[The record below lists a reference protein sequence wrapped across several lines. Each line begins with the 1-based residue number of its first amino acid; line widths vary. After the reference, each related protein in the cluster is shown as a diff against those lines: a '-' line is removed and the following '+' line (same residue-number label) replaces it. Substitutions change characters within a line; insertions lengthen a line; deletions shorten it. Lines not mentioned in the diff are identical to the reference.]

1 MGTICCLEC
10 SSCDVT
16 HGKLIGNSKPA
27 AKGQLECI
35 QGNLGEACGLAKH
48 RITTHTHIRIK
59 LLIHSA
65 VVMCVDVVRA
75 HSGIL
80 RHVPQKLE
88 SAFPLFRWDHLCQ
101 SGDCRKNC

>member
-1 MGTICCLEC
+1 MHSRKSG
-10 SSCDVT
+10 
-16 HGKLIGNSKPA
+16 G
-27 AKGQLECI
+27 
-35 QGNLGEACGLAKH
+35 ACGLAKH

-80 RHVPQKLE
+80 SHVPQSSSSQLFLSSDGIT
-88 SAFPLFRWDHLCQ
+88 SANQAIVGKIADWA
-101 SGDCRKNC
+101 S